1 LSTFKRILLLTAI
14 LGLVAQSAE
23 AALPKDKS
31 IQGFGLGMGADKAM
45 DLLASAYPA
54 CEISKS
60 YQPESGSNAMSGI
73 LAGYA
78 VETGEIGNTVKK
90 FGCNT
95 TDMIDKLNLKLVNVE
110 SDLGQP
116 VYEISLLRFY
126 GDPAIDAIMPIKY
139 QFDSIRKSLFE
150 QYGNPSG
157 QLRIK
162 TSTNQPSAK
171 IKGRKPATP
180 ANDYESY
187 NITYVWGGKGLRAQT
202 LTYCMEHCGDY
213 YLTANINIVKRKSLL
228 PKNTFYVRSI
238 ALKLVDSVLEEKQ
251 FDWSYQRL
259 NRHSSVDDN

>member
-1 LSTFKRILLLTAI
+1 MSTFKRILLLTAI
-14 LGLVAQSAE
+14 LGLGPQSAE

-31 IQGFGLGMGADKAM
+31 IQGFALGMDADKAM

-78 VETGEIGNTVKK
+78 VETGEIGNIVKK

-95 TDMIDKLNLKLVNVE
+95 TDMIDKLNLKLLNVE
-110 SDLGQP
+110 SDVGQP

-126 GDPAIDAIMPIKY
+126 GDPSIDAIMPIKY